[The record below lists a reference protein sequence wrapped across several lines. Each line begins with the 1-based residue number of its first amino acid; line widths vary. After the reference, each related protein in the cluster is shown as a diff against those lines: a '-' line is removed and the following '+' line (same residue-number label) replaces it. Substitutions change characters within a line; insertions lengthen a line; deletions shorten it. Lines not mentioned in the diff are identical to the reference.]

1 MIFDILLPENSS
13 LVMNKNRFEE
23 DFTGG
28 ELAMPKKN
36 PKPED
41 YELTFAGNSE
51 DTFRIGLS
59 VTKKSLKVNIF
70 FTFITYIRG
79 MYNCNLTKIVYTWCT
94 STLIWKFSTSNK
106 IIYTSYIPN
115 FNFDT
120 FHFNSDVMHLNLDYY
135 RYG

>member
-51 DTFRIGLS
+51 DIGIS
-59 VTKKSLKVNIF
+59 VTKRSLKVNIF
-70 FTFITYIRG
+70 FFTFITYIKG
-79 MYNCNLTKIVYTWCT
+79 IYICTLTKVI
-94 STLIWKFSTSNK
+94 
-106 IIYTSYIPN
+106 
-115 FNFDT
+115 
-120 FHFNSDVMHLNLDYY
+120 
-135 RYG
+135 